1 MVKALGFER
10 GGYFNWSK
18 RLEQG
23 PFAPAVS
30 AGGAAVALSATEM
43 TALLGLGSPFPA
55 DLGGPILRRS

>member
-1 MVKALGFER
+1 MVKVLGFER

-43 TALLGLGSPFPA
+43 TALLVGIDDAIRGQ
-55 DLGGPILRRS
+55 RMR